1 MATSRRCVRPFVAAG
16 LLCLLTAASAGA
28 ASIDIGSATGA
39 AGSVVTIDVSLRT
52 MGAMVLGTQNVIE
65 FDRETPVAAKPN
77 GGPDCT
83 PNPAIDKNGTA
94 FRFLPLQCD
103 PAVDCAAVRVFV
115 LALDNV
121 LPIPDGSV
129 LYTCRI
135 SIAAGA
141 AEGPHALRN
150 GEARASAPEG
160 EPVPTT
166 ASDGAVQVVAQP
178 VASIDVG
185 STSVVA
191 GTTGSVDV
199 TLSLIADP
207 PAAVST
213 VQNDITFDALTPIAA
228 TAANQPDCAVNSSI
242 GKSASSFAFR
252 PPECTPSVDCTGVR
266 ALVSGD
272 DSAIPD
278 GTTLYTCAIAVGAET
293 PAGGYP
299 LVASMPLAG
308 DPSGA
313 PLAALTTDGSI
324 EVTEPPPVCVGDCDG
339 SGSVTIDELLLG
351 VNMAIGSAGLSSC
364 PVFNADGD
372 NRISVNELVLAV
384 NNALR
389 GCP

>member
-1 MATSRRCVRPFVAAG
+1 MATSRRCVQPFVAAG
-16 LLCLLTAASAGA
+16 LLCLLAAASAGA
-28 ASIDIGSATGA
+28 ASVDIGSATGA

-52 MGAMVLGTQNVIE
+52 MGAMVLGTQNLIE

-94 FRFLPLQCD
+94 FRFLPLECD

-150 GEARASAPEG
+150 GEARASAAEG
-160 EPVPTT
+160 VPPVPTT
-166 ASDGAVQVVAQP
+166 ASDGARASSAQP

-191 GTTGSVDV
+191 GTTGSRM
-199 TLSLIADP
+199 SRCALIADP

-228 TAANQPDCAVNSSI
+228 TAANQPLLRGQFGI
-242 GKSASSFAFR
+242 GKGASSASRSGRSEYSAVAR
-252 PPECTPSVDCTGVR
+252 LHRR
-266 ALVSGD
+266 AR
-272 DSAIPD
+272 
-278 GTTLYTCAIAVGAET
+278 
-293 PAGGYP
+293 AG
-299 LVASMPLAG
+299 
-308 DPSGA
+308 
-313 PLAALTTDGSI
+313 
-324 EVTEPPPVCVGDCDG
+324 E
-339 SGSVTIDELLLG
+339 
-351 VNMAIGSAGLSSC
+351 
-364 PVFNADGD
+364 
-372 NRISVNELVLAV
+372 R
-384 NNALR
+384 R
-389 GCP
+389 